1 MTSGDG
7 SCTLSNDMLKNST
20 HLGVAK
26 CTTRYFVGKY
36 SPDSAQQ
43 EWEGDEVKVETKD
56 GKVRV
61 RYVDEVVKSSS
72 SSSSW
77 CILSRLFHS

>member
-20 HLGVAK
+20 HLGITK
-26 CTTRYFVGKY
+26 CTTQYFVCKY
-36 SPDSAQQ
+36 SPDSTQQ
-43 EWEGDEVKVETKD
+43 EWEGDKVKVKMKD
-56 GKVRV
+56 GKIRV
-61 RYVDEVVKSSS
+61 RYVDEVVKLSS

-77 CILSRLFHS
+77 CIFSKLFHS